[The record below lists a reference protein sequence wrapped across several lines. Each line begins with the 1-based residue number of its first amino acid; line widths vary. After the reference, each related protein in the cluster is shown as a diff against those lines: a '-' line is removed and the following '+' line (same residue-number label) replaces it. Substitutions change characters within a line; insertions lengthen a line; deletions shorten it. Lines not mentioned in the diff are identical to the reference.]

1 MKKLI
6 LIFLIIFLG
15 VSGYYVYLNYLNQK
29 SLPGSTTP
37 INQNVE
43 IKTEQDIAIFLENL
57 DVPWEIAFIDNETLL
72 VTERKGN
79 LLLIKNQKI
88 INSFPITETSQSGEG
103 GLLGIAIH
111 PKFK

>member
-15 VSGYYVYLNYLNQK
+15 ISGYYLYLNYLNQK

-37 INQNVE
+37 VDQAIEV
-43 IKTEQDIAIFLENL
+43 KTEQDISIFLENL
-57 DVPWEIAFIDNETLL
+57 DVPWEIAFIDTETLL

-79 LLLIKNQKI
+79 LLLVKNQI
-88 INSFPITETSQSGEG
+88 
-103 GLLGIAIH
+103 
-111 PKFK
+111 